1 MELQRNSIVDRK
13 SAGHMTHWVR
23 AQGKQVRFLYM
34 VQVVMP
40 NGYEAPLGKGFE
52 YPRNSVRLWVPLGA
66 RKGQYGSAADDG
78 GVTTVC
84 KTVPSG

>member
-1 MELQRNSIVDRK
+1 
-13 SAGHMTHWVR
+13 
-23 AQGKQVRFLYM
+23 
-34 VQVVMP
+34 MP

-66 RKGQYGSAADDG
+66 KKGQYGSAADDG
-78 GVTTVC
+78 GVTMVC